1 MRRAHV
7 EGEAYAQREISVKK
21 FAILKRLFI
30 AGIAASLSLST
41 SMALP
46 DAATAEE
53 IGHVDT
59 AFKLLGRNHQVA
71 VEAFDDPKVKGVT
84 CFISMARKG
93 GLTGT
98 LGLAEETSD
107 ASIACRQVGPIS
119 FAAPIA
125 GDEEGEEVFKKRQSI
140 FFKRLNVVRFLD
152 ARRNTLVYL
161 AYSDKLIDGSPKNS
175 VSAVAMMPW
184 GARMPEKVLT
194 K

>member
-1 MRRAHV
+1 MRRL
-7 EGEAYAQREISVKK
+7 VKVK
-21 FAILKRLFI
+21 LL
-30 AGIAASLSLST
+30 LMT
-41 SMALP
+41 ALV
-46 DAATAEE
+46 AATALSAVARAEQ

-59 AFKLLGRNHQVA
+59 AFKLLGRNHQVT

-93 GLTGT
+93 GLTGA
-98 LGLAEETSD
+98 LGIAEETSD
-107 ASIACRQVGPIS
+107 ASIACRQVGPVAFVEAIDG
-119 FAAPIA
+119 
-125 GDEEGEEVFKKRQSI
+125 GDEGEAVFKKRQSI

-152 ARRNTLVYL
+152 SRRNTLVYL

-184 GARMPEKVLT
+184 GDRPPAKVLI

>member
-1 MRRAHV
+1 M
-7 EGEAYAQREISVKK
+7 KK
-21 FAILKRLFI
+21 TAILKRLVF
-30 AGIAASLSLST
+30 AAIAA
-41 SMALP
+41 MVALP
-46 DAATAEE
+46 SAAMAEE

-59 AFKLLGRNHQVA
+59 AFKLLGRNHQVT

-119 FAAPIA
+119 FAEPIA
-125 GDEEGEEVFKKRQSI
+125 RDEEGEEVFKKRQSI

-184 GARMPEKVLT
+184 GSRMPEKVPP

>member
-1 MRRAHV
+1 MR
-7 EGEAYAQREISVKK
+7 
-21 FAILKRLFI
+21 FI
-30 AGIAASLSLST
+30 AKFRILLIAVLAAATTLPA
-41 SMALP
+41 MAL
-46 DAATAEE
+46 AEE

-119 FAAPIA
+119 FIDAIDG
-125 GDEEGEEVFKKRQSI
+125 GDEGEEVFKKRQSI
-140 FFKRLNVVRFLD
+140 FFKRLNVVRFFD
-152 ARRNTLVYL
+152 SKRNTLVYL

-184 GARMPEKVLT
+184 GDIAPAKVRT

>member
-1 MRRAHV
+1 MRLSAT
-7 EGEAYAQREISVKK
+7 
-21 FAILKRLFI
+21 LKRLFI
-30 AGIAASLSLST
+30 ALTTASMTLS
-41 SMALP
+41 
-46 DAATAEE
+46 ATAIAEE

-119 FAAPIA
+119 FVEPIA
-125 GDEEGEEVFKKRQSI
+125 RDDEGEEVFKKRQSI

-152 ARRNTLVYL
+152 PKRNTLVYL
-161 AYSDKLIDGSPKNS
+161 AYSDKLIDGSPHNS

-184 GARMPEKVLT
+184 GQAMPAKVLT

>member
-1 MRRAHV
+1 MRLSAKLNLLL
-7 EGEAYAQREISVKK
+7 IT
-21 FAILKRLFI
+21 ILATSTALS
-30 AGIAASLSLST
+30 AAVR
-41 SMALP
+41 
-46 DAATAEE
+46 AEE

-98 LGLAEETSD
+98 LGIAEETSD
-107 ASIACRQVGPIS
+107 ASIACRQTGPIA
-119 FAAPIA
+119 FVKAIE
-125 GDEEGEEVFKKRQSI
+125 GDDDGEEVFKKRQSI

-152 ARRNTLVYL
+152 PERNTLVYL

-184 GARMPEKVLT
+184 GDQPPAKILI

>member
-1 MRRAHV
+1 MRLTSGPGIKIVAV
-7 EGEAYAQREISVKK
+7 LAL
-21 FAILKRLFI
+21 FAGLS
-30 AGIAASLSLST
+30 AAAS
-41 SMALP
+41 
-46 DAATAEE
+46 AEE

-107 ASIACRQVGPIS
+107 ASIACRQVGPIG
-119 FAAPIA
+119 FVEPIES
-125 GDEEGEEVFKKRQSI
+125 DDEGEEVFKKRQSI
-140 FFKRLNVVRFLD
+140 LFKRLNVVRFLD

-161 AYSDKLIDGSPKNS
+161 AYSDKLIDGSPKNA

-184 GARMPEKVLT
+184 GDRAPPKVPT

>member
-1 MRRAHV
+1 MRLSATFKLLLITV
-7 EGEAYAQREISVKK
+7 
-21 FAILKRLFI
+21 L
-30 AGIAASLSLST
+30 AASTVLST
-41 SMALP
+41 ALR
-46 DAATAEE
+46 AEE

-107 ASIACRQVGPIS
+107 ASIACRQVGPIA
-119 FAAPIA
+119 FVEAIA

-152 ARRNTLVYL
+152 SKRNTLVYL

-184 GARMPEKVLT
+184 GDKASAKVRI